1 MKYYGVSAIAL
12 MVGLGA
18 CAKNPNPTAILD
30 TPMIKYK
37 TEKVVAATSNIPK
50 WYKKLPK
57 KDNAIYSV
65 GSSSSPDLQ
74 LSVDMATL
82 NAKYTLADRINGKLD
97 GMMKTFMTRLGTDE
111 DVSATTMSEVEK
123 VVKNVIASVDV
134 AGYNPK
140 EIEVFPSGTQFRAF
154 VLLEYSDAEAR
165 KIIMNRMMKDRLV
178 YSKIKSTNAFK
189 ELQNEVNKSKK
200 EDQNSSM
207 SNIEKEVNNITEKK
221 TRVIKTPK
229 FKTIKSKML

>member
-1 MKYYGVSAIAL
+1 MKYYGVSAVAL

-18 CAKNPNPTAILD
+18 CAKNPDPTKIVN

-37 TEKVVAATSNIPK
+37 TEKVEAAVSNIPK
-50 WYKKLPK
+50 WYKNLPK
-57 KDNAIYSV
+57 KDNSIFSV
-65 GSSSSPDLQ
+65 GSASSPDLQ

-111 DVSATTMSEVEK
+111 DISATTMSEVDK
-123 VVKNVIASVDV
+123 VVKNIIASVDV

-154 VLLEYSDAEAR
+154 VLLEYSDTEAR
-165 KIIMNRMMKDRLV
+165 KIVMNRMMKDKLV

-189 ELQNEVNKSKK
+189 ELKKEVENSKK
-200 EDQNSSM
+200 EDESKSI
-207 SNIEKEVNNITEKK
+207 SNLVTKKITKD
-221 TRVIKTPK
+221 
-229 FKTIKSKML
+229 MM

>member
-12 MVGLGA
+12 LVGLGA
-18 CAKNPNPTAILD
+18 CAKNPNPLSVID

-37 TEKVVAATSNIPK
+37 TEKVQAAVKQIPK
-50 WYKKLPK
+50 WYKKLPTEANK
-57 KDNAIYSV
+57 IYSV
-65 GSSSSPDLQ
+65 GASSSPDLQ
-74 LSVDMATL
+74 LSIDMATL

-111 DVSATTMSEVEK
+111 DISATTLSEVDK

-140 EIEVFPSGTQFRAF
+140 QVEVFPSGTQFRAF
-154 VLLEYSDAEAR
+154 VLLEYSDTEAR
-165 KIIMNRMMKDRLV
+165 KIIMNRMMKDKLV

-189 ELQNEVNKSKK
+189 EL
-200 EDQNSSM
+200 
-207 SNIEKEVNNITEKK
+207 EKEVSSSKTEDEAKSISSMVTKKITKD
-221 TRVIKTPK
+221 
-229 FKTIKSKML
+229 MM

>member
-1 MKYYGVSAIAL
+1 MKYYGIGAIAL

-18 CAKNPNPTAILD
+18 CAKNPDPTKIVN
-30 TPMIKYK
+30 TPMVKYK
-37 TEKVVAATSNIPK
+37 TEKVKAAVKVVPS
-50 WYKKLPK
+50 WYEKLPNK
-57 KDNAIYSV
+57 ENVIYSV

-74 LSVDMATL
+74 LSVDLATL

-111 DVSATTMSEVEK
+111 DISATTMSEVEK

-134 AGYNPK
+134 AGYSPK
-140 EIEVFPSGTQFRAF
+140 EVEVYPNGTQFRAF

-165 KIIMNRMMKDRLV
+165 KVIMNRMMKDKLV

-189 ELQNEVNKSKK
+189 ELKNEVEKSKK
-200 EDQNSSM
+200 ADEVSSL
-207 SNIEKEVNNITEKK
+207 SNIETEINKV
-221 TRVIKTPK
+221 TQ
-229 FKTIKSKML
+229 

>member
-1 MKYYGVSAIAL
+1 MKYYGVSAVAL

-18 CAKNPNPTAILD
+18 CAKNPDPTKIVN
-30 TPMIKYK
+30 TPMIKDK
-37 TEKVVAATSNIPK
+37 TEKVEAAVSNVPK

-57 KDNAIYSV
+57 KDNSIFSV
-65 GSSSSPDLQ
+65 GSASSPDLQ

-111 DVSATTMSEVEK
+111 DISATTMSEVDK
-123 VVKNVIASVDV
+123 VVKNIIASVDV

-154 VLLEYSDAEAR
+154 VLLEYSDTEAR
-165 KIIMNRMMKDRLV
+165 KIVMNRMMKDKLV
-178 YSKIKSTNAFK
+178 YSKIKSTNAFQELKK
-189 ELQNEVNKSKK
+189 EVEKSKK
-200 EDQNSSM
+200 EDESKSI
-207 SNIEKEVNNITEKK
+207 SNVVTKKITKD
-221 TRVIKTPK
+221 
-229 FKTIKSKML
+229 MM

>member
-1 MKYYGVSAIAL
+1 MKYYGVSALAL
-12 MVGLGA
+12 LVGLGA
-18 CAKNPNPTAILD
+18 CAKNPNPLAVID

-37 TEKVVAATSNIPK
+37 TEKVESAVSNIPK
-50 WYKKLPK
+50 WYKKLPTEPNK
-57 KDNAIYSV
+57 IYSV
-65 GSSSSPDLQ
+65 GASSSPDLQ

-111 DVSATTMSEVEK
+111 DISATTLSEVDK

-140 EIEVFPSGTQFRAF
+140 QVEVFPSGTQFRAF
-154 VLLEYSDAEAR
+154 VLLEYSDTEAR
-165 KIIMNRMMKDRLV
+165 KIIMNRMMKDKLV

-189 ELQNEVNKSKK
+189 ELEKEVSSSKK
-200 EDQNSSM
+200 EDEAKSISSM
-207 SNIEKEVNNITEKK
+207 VTKKITKD
-221 TRVIKTPK
+221 
-229 FKTIKSKML
+229 MM

>member
-18 CAKNPNPTAILD
+18 CAKNPNPLAVID

-37 TEKVVAATSNIPK
+37 TEKVEAAVKQMPK
-50 WYKKLPK
+50 WFTKLPTEANK
-57 KDNAIYSV
+57 IYSV
-65 GSSSSPDLQ
+65 GASSSPDLQ
-74 LSVDMATL
+74 LSIDMATL

-97 GMMKTFMTRLGTDE
+97 GMMKSFMTRLGTD
-111 DVSATTMSEVEK
+111 DDISATTLSEVDK

-154 VLLEYSDAEAR
+154 VLLEYSDTEAR
-165 KIIMNRMMKDRLV
+165 KIIMNRMMKDKLV
-178 YSKIKSTNAFK
+178 YSKIKSTNAFQELKK
-189 ELQNEVNKSKK
+189 EVDESKK
-200 EDQNSSM
+200 EDKSASI
-207 SNIEKEVNNITEKK
+207 SNMVTKKITKD
-221 TRVIKTPK
+221 
-229 FKTIKSKML
+229 MM

>member
-1 MKYYGVSAIAL
+1 MKYYGIGAIAL

-18 CAKNPNPTAILD
+18 CAKNPDPTKIVN

-37 TEKVVAATSNIPK
+37 TEKVEAATSNIPK
-50 WYKKLPK
+50 WFKKLPK
-57 KDNAIYSV
+57 KDNSIFSV
-65 GSSSSPDLQ
+65 GSASAPDLQ

-111 DVSATTMSEVEK
+111 DISATTMSEVEK
-123 VVKNVIASVDV
+123 VTKNVIASVDV

-140 EIEVFPSGTQFRAF
+140 EVEVFPSGTQFRSF
-154 VLLEYSDAEAR
+154 VLLEYSDTEAR
-165 KIIMNRMMKDRLV
+165 KIIMNRMMKDKLV

-189 ELQNEVNKSKK
+189 ELKKEVENSKK
-200 EDQNSSM
+200 QEQVSSL
-207 SNIEKEVNNITEKK
+207 SNIETEINKV
-221 TRVIKTPK
+221 TQ
-229 FKTIKSKML
+229 

>member
-18 CAKNPNPTAILD
+18 CAKNPNPTAILN

-154 VLLEYSDAEAR
+154 VLLEYSDTEAR
-165 KIIMNRMMKDRLV
+165 KIIMNRMMKDKLV
-178 YSKIKSTNAFK
+178 YSKIRSTNAFK
-189 ELQNEVNKSKK
+189 ELENEVKGSKREDESKSISSIVTKK
-200 EDQNSSM
+200 
-207 SNIEKEVNNITEKK
+207 ITKD
-221 TRVIKTPK
+221 
-229 FKTIKSKML
+229 MM

>member
-1 MKYYGVSAIAL
+1 MKLNYGISAIAL
-12 MVGLGA
+12 LVGLSA
-18 CAKNPNPTAILD
+18 CSQNPNPLAVIN

-37 TEKVVAATSNIPK
+37 TEKVASATSNIPK
-50 WYKKLPK
+50 WYKSLPK
-57 KDNAIYSV
+57 QNGSIFSV
-65 GSSSSPDLQ
+65 GSASSPDLQ

-111 DVSATTMSEVEK
+111 DISATTMSEVDK

-140 EIEVFPSGTQFRAF
+140 ELEVYPNGTQFRAF

-165 KIIMNRMMKDRLV
+165 KIIMNRVKKDQMI
-178 YSKIKSTNAFK
+178 YSKIKSSNAFK
-189 ELQNEVNKSKK
+189 ELEKEVKGSKK
-200 EDQNSSM
+200 ED
-207 SNIEKEVNNITEKK
+207 EVFSLINN
-221 TRVIKTPK
+221 P
-229 FKTIKSKML
+229 TIKKITKEMM

>member
-1 MKYYGVSAIAL
+1 MKYYGIGAIAL

-18 CAKNPNPTAILD
+18 CAKNPDPTKIVN

-37 TEKVVAATSNIPK
+37 TEKVKAAAAVIPK

-82 NAKYTLADRINGKLD
+82 NAKYTLADRLNGKLD

-123 VVKNVIASVDV
+123 LVKNVIASVDV

-140 EIEVFPSGTQFRAF
+140 EIEVYASGTQFRAF

-165 KIIMNRMMKDRLV
+165 KIIMNRMMKDKLV
-178 YSKIKSTNAFK
+178 YSKIRSTNAFQDLKK
-189 ELQNEVNKSKK
+189 EVEKSKK
-200 EDQNSSM
+200 ED
-207 SNIEKEVNNITEKK
+207 EKTSLSGMLNKTEV
-221 TRVIKTPK
+221 KTPIVK
-229 FKTIKSKML
+229 KITKDML

>member
-1 MKYYGVSAIAL
+1 MKYYGVSAVAL

-18 CAKNPNPTAILD
+18 CAKNPDPTKIVN

-37 TEKVVAATSNIPK
+37 TEKVEAAVSNIPK
-50 WYKKLPK
+50 WYKNLPK
-57 KDNAIYSV
+57 KDNSIFSV
-65 GSSSSPDLQ
+65 GSASSPDLQ

-82 NAKYTLADRINGKLD
+82 NVKYTLADRINGKLD

-111 DVSATTMSEVEK
+111 DISATTMSEVDK
-123 VVKNVIASVDV
+123 VVKNIIASVDV

-154 VLLEYSDAEAR
+154 VLLEYSDTEAR
-165 KIIMNRMMKDRLV
+165 KIVMNRMMKDKLV

-189 ELQNEVNKSKK
+189 ELKKEVENSKK
-200 EDQNSSM
+200 EDESKSI
-207 SNIEKEVNNITEKK
+207 SNLVTKKITKD
-221 TRVIKTPK
+221 
-229 FKTIKSKML
+229 MM

>member
-18 CAKNPNPTAILD
+18 CAKNPNPLAVID

-37 TEKVVAATSNIPK
+37 TEKVEAAVKQMPK
-50 WYKKLPK
+50 WFTKLPTEANK
-57 KDNAIYSV
+57 IYSV
-65 GSSSSPDLQ
+65 GASSSPDLQ
-74 LSVDMATL
+74 LSIDMATL

-97 GMMKTFMTRLGTDE
+97 GMMKSFMTRLGTD
-111 DVSATTMSEVEK
+111 DDISATTLSEVDK

-154 VLLEYSDAEAR
+154 VLLEYSDTEAR
-165 KIIMNRMMKDRLV
+165 KIIMNRMMKDKLV
-178 YSKIKSTNAFK
+178 YSKIKSTNAFQELKK
-189 ELQNEVNKSKK
+189 EVDKSKK
-200 EDQNSSM
+200 EDKSASISNMVTKKITKDMMWEKIDQN
-207 SNIEKEVNNITEKK
+207 KA
-221 TRVIKTPK
+221 
-229 FKTIKSKML
+229 

>member
-1 MKYYGVSAIAL
+1 MKYYGVSAVAL

-18 CAKNPNPTAILD
+18 CAKNPDPTKIVN

-37 TEKVVAATSNIPK
+37 TEKVEAAVSNIPK
-50 WYKKLPK
+50 WYKNLPK
-57 KDNAIYSV
+57 KDNSIFSV
-65 GSSSSPDLQ
+65 GSASSPDLQ

-111 DVSATTMSEVEK
+111 DISATTMSEVDK
-123 VVKNVIASVDV
+123 VVKNIIASVDV

-140 EIEVFPSGTQFRAF
+140 EIEVFPSGTQFRAI
-154 VLLEYSDAEAR
+154 VLLEYSDTEAR
-165 KIIMNRMMKDRLV
+165 KIVMIRMMKDKLV

-189 ELQNEVNKSKK
+189 ELKKEVENSKK
-200 EDQNSSM
+200 EDESKSI
-207 SNIEKEVNNITEKK
+207 SNLVTKKITKD
-221 TRVIKTPK
+221 
-229 FKTIKSKML
+229 MM

>member
-1 MKYYGVSAIAL
+1 MKYYGVSALVL

-18 CAKNPNPTAILD
+18 CAKNPDPTKIVN

-37 TEKVVAATSNIPK
+37 TEKVEAAVSNVPK

-57 KDNAIYSV
+57 KDNSIFSV
-65 GSSSSPDLQ
+65 GSASSPDLQ

-111 DVSATTMSEVEK
+111 DISATTMSEVDK
-123 VVKNVIASVDV
+123 VVKNIIASVDV

-154 VLLEYSDAEAR
+154 VLLEYSDTEAR
-165 KIIMNRMMKDRLV
+165 KIVMNRMMKDKLV

-189 ELQNEVNKSKK
+189 ELKKEVESSKK
-200 EDQNSSM
+200 EDGSKSI
-207 SNIEKEVNNITEKK
+207 SNLVTKKITKD
-221 TRVIKTPK
+221 
-229 FKTIKSKML
+229 MM

>member
-37 TEKVVAATSNIPK
+37 SEKVVAATSNIPK

-189 ELQNEVNKSKK
+189 DLQNEVNKSKK
-200 EDQNSSM
+200 EDEASSL
-207 SNIEKEVNNITEKK
+207 SNIEKEIGKITKENTK
-221 TRVIKTPK
+221 VIKNRK
-229 FKTIKSKML
+229 SKTITSEML